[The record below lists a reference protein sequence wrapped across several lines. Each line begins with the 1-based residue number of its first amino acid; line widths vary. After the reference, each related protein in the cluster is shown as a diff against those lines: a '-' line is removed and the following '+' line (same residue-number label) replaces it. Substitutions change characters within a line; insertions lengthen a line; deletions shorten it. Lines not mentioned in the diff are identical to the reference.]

1 MASRNF
7 DATQTPRGIA
17 AVLALADGVSYTGQ
31 NVSQT
36 ATLFLRDAAVRPAPN
51 MRAFRHESGGFFYF
65 TPGGA
70 AALWVWTDDADGCP
84 VIVTEA

>member
-7 DATQTPRGIA
+7 DATQTPRSIA
-17 AVLALADGVSYTGQ
+17 SVLGLPDGVDYVGQ
-31 NVSQT
+31 NVSTT
-36 ATLFLRDAAVRPAPN
+36 ATLFVRDAAVSPPRT

-65 TPGGA
+65 TPGGTT
-70 AALWVWTDDADGCP
+70 ALWVWTDDADGCP

>member
-7 DATQTPRGIA
+7 DATRTPRDIA
-17 AVLALADGVSYTGQ
+17 SLLGLTVGTDYVGQ

-36 ATLFLRDAAVRPAPN
+36 ATLFLRDAAVRPAPT
-51 MRAFRHESGGFFYF
+51 MRAHRHQAGGFFSF
-65 TPGGA
+65 TPGGTSSIW
-70 AALWVWTDDADGCP
+70 LWTDDPDGCP